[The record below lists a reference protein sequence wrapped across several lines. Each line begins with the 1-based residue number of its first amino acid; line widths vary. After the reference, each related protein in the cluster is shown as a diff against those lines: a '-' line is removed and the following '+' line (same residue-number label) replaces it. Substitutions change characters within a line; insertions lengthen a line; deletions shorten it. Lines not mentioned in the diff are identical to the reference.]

1 MFFTNPTPPP
11 HPDRTLRSP
20 NSRGRG
26 RLSILPTLLGE
37 KATGRKQ
44 ESHEMLY
51 WEYGNQVAVRH
62 GSWKAIKPGKNPQ
75 WALYDL
81 SKDPSETTDLSSS
94 EAGQLAKMQA
104 FAQKEHEPVRPGV
117 FLDPTR
123 ARHNRDRQAKFGF
136 SGVSSLA
143 VQNAFQR
150 LDHPDLLPT
159 DQIRLLSASSQN
171 EGNDKRA
178 RYAIDGKSETI
189 WHTQFSP
196 KLEKHPHELILDL
209 KKVRLIS
216 GVQYLARQDNGWN
229 GTFGKT
235 EFFSPKTERSFRT
248 SLSPKPFQ
256 RKKTSNLPFPESHPR
271 PLPQNTDSF
280 GEQWQGMGIRRRDRR
295 ARRAMISAKF
305 VKSLLLLFGH
315 PHLPLPN
322 ARITDVV

>member
-1 MFFTNPTPPP
+1 
-11 HPDRTLRSP
+11 
-20 NSRGRG
+20 
-26 RLSILPTLLGE
+26 
-37 KATGRKQ
+37 
-44 ESHEMLY
+44 MLY

-62 GSWKAIKPGKNPQ
+62 GSWKAIKAGKKPQ

-81 SKDPSETTDLSSS
+81 TKDPSETNDLSSS

-104 FAQKEHEPVRPGV
+104 LPKESTNPC
-117 FLDPTR
+117 
-123 ARHNRDRQAKFGF
+123 DR
-136 SGVSSLA
+136 VSSLIRPGPGTI
-143 VQNAFQR
+143 VTGRPSSGSQAFR
-150 LDHPDLLPT
+150 PWPFKVHFKTSITPDLLPT
-159 DQIRLLSASSQN
+159 DQFRLLSASSQN

-178 RYAIDGKSETI
+178 RYAIDGKPETI

-235 EFFSPKTERSFRT
+235 EFF
-248 SLSPKPFQ
+248 LSKDREIFSDKPFAKTFSKE
-256 RKKTSNLPFPESHPR
+256 KKKPQTFRFPKATPPAS
-271 PLPQNTDSF
+271 SKYGF
-280 GEQWQGMGIRRRDRR
+280 F
-295 ARRAMISAKF
+295 RRAMARNGHPPPRSACSSGDDFRQIRKM
-305 VKSLLLLFGH
+305 SPLLLFGH